1 MWHAAKAMPRG
12 QFLFQIEMFILEK
25 IIYKKPYLYYKLAF
39 YFFTFYIFFST
50 EFLWYLLC
58 NTMMVIDTNT
68 KPKENIFKRICKEVE
83 LEKVLLYS
91 SLMIFF

>member
-39 YFFTFYIFFST
+39 YFFTFYIFFFHWVSLV
-50 EFLWYLLC
+50 F
-58 NTMMVIDTNT
+58 TMQYYDGN
-68 KPKENIFKRICKEVE
+68 R
-83 LEKVLLYS
+83 Y
-91 SLMIFF
+91 

>member
-39 YFFTFYIFFST
+39 YFFTFYILFYFFPQS
-50 EFLWYLLC
+50 
-58 NTMMVIDTNT
+58 
-68 KPKENIFKRICKEVE
+68 
-83 LEKVLLYS
+83 
-91 SLMIFF
+91 FFGIYYAIL